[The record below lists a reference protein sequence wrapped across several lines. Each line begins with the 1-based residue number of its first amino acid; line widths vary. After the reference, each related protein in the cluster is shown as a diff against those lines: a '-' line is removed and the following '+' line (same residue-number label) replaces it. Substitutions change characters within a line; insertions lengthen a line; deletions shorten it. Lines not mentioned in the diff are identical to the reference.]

1 MLALTHGCSLV
12 VIQLKDQNNMMI
24 SVDTVHCI
32 MSDSLD
38 NRTLCRQGII
48 VEV

>member
-12 VIQLKDQNNMMI
+12 VIQCDQNNMMI

-38 NRTLCRQGII
+38 NRTLCRQII
-48 VEV
+48 VVV